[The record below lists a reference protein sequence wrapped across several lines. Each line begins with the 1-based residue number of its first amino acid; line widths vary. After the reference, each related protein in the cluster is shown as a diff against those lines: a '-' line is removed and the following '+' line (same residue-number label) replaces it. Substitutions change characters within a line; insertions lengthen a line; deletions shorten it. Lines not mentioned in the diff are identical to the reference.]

1 MSACGA
7 VSQSHE
13 VEFNALEGS
22 LNMMSK
28 VLNDVLDL
36 CVNRS
41 ECLPLYL
48 LIAPYSHR
56 MDSGRFES
64 FNKVQRIFSLN
75 CSTFLS
81 FIVPSPMFFIK
92 SWNRFLRLC
101 ALILIHGD

>member
-7 VSQSHE
+7 VSQSHD

-36 CVNRS
+36 CVNCNGG
-41 ECLPLYL
+41 CLSYL
-48 LIAPYSHR
+48 LIGHYSHR

-64 FNKVQRIFSLN
+64 FNKVRRLASLIV
-75 CSTFLS
+75 FDPHLLS
-81 FIVPSPMFFIK
+81 SLA
-92 SWNRFLRLC
+92 LRLSSS
-101 ALILIHGD
+101 HGIAFHASTAGY